1 MLDWQ
6 AIGIGFAFYLIIEGL
21 MPFLNPEGFKKAIAA
36 VLTAHPNNL
45 RIYGAFA
52 ILSGCGLIYWIK

>member
-6 AIGIGFAFYLIIEGL
+6 SIGIGFAFYLIFEGL

-36 VLTAHPNNL
+36 VLTTSPNSL

>member
-6 AIGIGFAFYLIIEGL
+6 AIGVGFAFYLIIEGL
-21 MPFLNPEGFKKAIAA
+21 MPFLNPDGFKKAIAIA
-36 VLTAHPNNL
+36 LTTNPNSL

-52 ILSGCGLIYWIK
+52 ILLGCGLLYWIK